1 VVDDRRRIV
10 RFAPVDAG
18 RVPAGTT
25 LLEATMRGITAAAL
39 SAVLLVTC
47 ALAGCGGGEKPT
59 GGARAKAATGTI
71 AILETTAQSET
82 IARWAKTAQQAITA
96 AGWKAVVAD
105 GKGDPSVWSAS
116 LTNFINQKVDG
127 IITMGVDGAPVASQ
141 LKAAKDAG
149 IPVIAAGVSVS
160 GKELFAAKYAPED
173 SEFGRVLADYL
184 KATLPAGADYVSLDI
199 SAIYAAHA
207 LVTSAKPLLESAGFK
222 HVGGYDINVSDLV
235 NDTGKGTANLVQ
247 GHPDAKFIL
256 SCCDAPA
263 INVAALQQARR
274 PNVLTAARNDNPS
287 TLKLIRA
294 GAPLV
299 VAVSNSDIG
308 VLTAIDQ
315 IVAAKAGRPIDPAAD
330 RGKYEYTAVDKSD
343 VPADGEFVY
352 DTKPIIEQYVKK
364 WRSGTA

>member
-1 VVDDRRRIV
+1 
-10 RFAPVDAG
+10 
-18 RVPAGTT
+18 
-25 LLEATMRGITAAAL
+25 MRSLRAAAVC
-39 SAVLLVTC
+39 AALLVMI
-47 ALAGCGGGEKPT
+47 AVAGCGSDKSTTGSAGG
-59 GGARAKAATGTI
+59 KAQTGTI
-71 AILETTAQSET
+71 AILQATAQSET
-82 IARWAKTAQQAITA
+82 IARWAKTAEKAITA

-105 GKGDPSVWSAS
+105 GKGDPSVWSQS
-116 LTNFINQKVDG
+116 LSSFVNQRVDG
-127 IITMGVDGAPVASQ
+127 IITMGVDGAPVAPQ

-184 KATLPAGADYVSLDI
+184 KTKLPAGSEYVSLDI

-207 LVTSAKPLLESAGFK
+207 LVTSANPLLESAGFK
-222 HVGGYDINVSDLV
+222 HAGGYDINVADLV

-247 GHPDAKFIL
+247 GNPDAKFIL

-263 INVAALQQARR
+263 INVAALQQARK
-274 PNVLTAARNDNPS
+274 PDVLTAARNDNPS
-287 TLKLIRA
+287 TLKLLRA

-315 IVAAKAGRPIDPAAD
+315 IVADKAGKSVDTAAD
-330 RGKYEYTAVDKSD
+330 DGKYEYTAIDKSN
-343 VPADGEFVY
+343 VPADGKFVY
-352 DTKPIIEQYVKK
+352 DTAPVIDEYVQK
-364 WRSGTA
+364 WRNGAK